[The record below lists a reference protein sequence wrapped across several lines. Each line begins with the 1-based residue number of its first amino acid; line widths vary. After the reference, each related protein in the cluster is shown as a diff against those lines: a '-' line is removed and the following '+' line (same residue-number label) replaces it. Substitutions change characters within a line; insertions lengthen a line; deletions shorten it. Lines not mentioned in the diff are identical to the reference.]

1 MKTIRP
7 LWILLGVL
15 VLLALWGIGSYNHF
29 ITLDATVESQ
39 WAQVETQYQRRA
51 DLIPQLVA
59 TVQGAAD
66 FEQGTLVEVT
76 EARTNWLNTQSDPDA
91 TREDQ
96 IAAANTFDSSFSR
109 LLVSVES
116 YPALTA
122 TQGFITLQSQLEGT
136 ENRISVARSDYNDSV
151 KDFNAATAR
160 FPAVM
165 FARIFGFESKEFFQA
180 APGTELAPIVD
191 FDFSTQQ

>member
-7 LWILLGVL
+7 LWIIIGILA
-15 VLLALWGIGSYNHF
+15 LLALWGVGSYNHF
-29 ITLDATVESQ
+29 VTLNATVESQ

-51 DLIPQLVA
+51 DLVPQLVA
-59 TVQGAAD
+59 TAEGAAN
-66 FEQGTLVEVT
+66 FERGTLTDVT
-76 EARTNWLNTQSDPDA
+76 EARTNWLGTQSDPNA

-96 IAAANTFDSSFSR
+96 IAAANAFDSSFSR

-122 TQGFITLQSQLEGT
+122 TQTFITLQSQLEGT

-151 KDFNAATAR
+151 KDFNTATAR
-160 FPAVM
+160 FPAVI
-165 FARIFGFESKEFFQA
+165 FARIFGFEGKEFFQA
-180 APGTELAPIVD
+180 TDGSEIAPTVD
-191 FDFSTQQ
+191 FDFSTQE